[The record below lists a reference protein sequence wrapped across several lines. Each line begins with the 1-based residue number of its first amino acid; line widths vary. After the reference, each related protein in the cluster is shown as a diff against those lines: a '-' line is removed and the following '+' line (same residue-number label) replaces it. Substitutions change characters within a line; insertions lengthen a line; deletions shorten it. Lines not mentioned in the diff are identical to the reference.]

1 MHFNFNITHNYVAFL
16 QRAHTGCYFWIYI
29 FRVLFIPSIFY
40 WFFTSV
46 LTNPANWRIVSSCMC
61 HTRNSKYINIKP
73 LLKYTDS
80 NLELE
85 MHILVSHSVVCITAM
100 KVQMPS
106 DIRRFFSLSI
116 SKDHFHSQTLN
127 MPN

>member
-1 MHFNFNITHNYVAFL
+1 
-16 QRAHTGCYFWIYI
+16 
-29 FRVLFIPSIFY
+29 
-40 WFFTSV
+40 
-46 LTNPANWRIVSSCMC
+46 MC
-61 HTRNSKYINIKP
+61 HTRNSAYINIKS

-85 MHILVSHSVVCITAM
+85 MHILESQSVVCIPNM

-106 DIRRFFSLSI
+106 DMRRFFSLFLKII
-116 SKDHFHSQTLN
+116 STLKLLN

>member
-1 MHFNFNITHNYVAFL
+1 
-16 QRAHTGCYFWIYI
+16 
-29 FRVLFIPSIFY
+29 
-40 WFFTSV
+40 
-46 LTNPANWRIVSSCMC
+46 MC
-61 HTRNSKYINIKP
+61 HTRNSAYINIKS

-85 MHILVSHSVVCITAM
+85 MHILESQSVVCIPNM

-106 DIRRFFSLSI
+106 DMRRFFSLSI